1 MNLKKIGLALA
12 ASALVLFG
20 QRLRAVFRKKSE
32 SRAASADGNH
42 GSSKSFR

>member
-12 ASALVLFG
+12 ASALILSGSGCSLFS
-20 QRLRAVFRKKSE
+20 AKKSE

-42 GSSKSFR
+42 GGPESLR